1 MGLVLIPS
9 EVIQK
14 VTSISETV
22 QGIAEGY
29 QNVLLEVQNFADES
43 ELDTKAW
50 NTMKEKVFE
59 YHLNIAQGM
68 TAVVDRLISD
78 ATLLQ
83 ESVGTEEL
91 YEDTLTDS
99 IEKLESEIE
108 ECENEIEELE
118 KWCNGFWSV
127 LLGDAC
133 AWIKEAI
140 AVLKRELDT
149 LNQVLKVYKEKL
161 EFLRDVEDSTKNLF
175 ETSEEL
181 LSIVENAIHDA
192 GVEIT
197 GIGEKTDGTWK
208 LKLAMAVHDSG
219 SLIREKEPLIGKYG
233 DSSREFI
240 KKNEGIW
247 ETVIETDGVYSIGYG
262 CDFTEKEEPE
272 LYQKY
277 VIGGESITQDDADM
291 LLDKKVKIYVQELD
305 KFIKENDL
313 RLNQNQ
319 YDALVSY
326 FYNNG
331 QYVFTDDAYV
341 GWINKGGEYAIR
353 AEARKNLKEYL
364 INENGNYEEEA
375 ISRLFL
381 ESKGPSI
388 KYEYEDRRKNE
399 AELFNKP
406 CDD

>member
-1 MGLVLIPS
+1 MKQCKELPKDI
-9 EVIQK
+9 K
-14 VTSISETV
+14 
-22 QGIAEGY
+22 
-29 QNVLLEVQNFADES
+29 NVLLEVQNFADES

-78 ATLLQ
+78 AILLQ

-91 YEDTLTDS
+91 YEDTLTDN

-108 ECENEIEELE
+108 EWENEIEELE

-208 LKLAMAVHDSG
+208 LKLNDA
-219 SLIREKEPLIGKYG
+219 ITRRI
-233 DSSREFI
+233 REFI
-240 KKNEGIW
+240 GEAL
-247 ETVIETDGVYSIGYG
+247 E
-262 CDFTEKEEPE
+262 
-272 LYQKY
+272 QK
-277 VIGGESITQDDADM
+277 
-291 LLDKKVKIYVQELD
+291 
-305 KFIKENDL
+305 
-313 RLNQNQ
+313 
-319 YDALVSY
+319 
-326 FYNNG
+326 
-331 QYVFTDDAYV
+331 AY
-341 GWINKGGEYAIR
+341 
-353 AEARKNLKEYL
+353 
-364 INENGNYEEEA
+364 
-375 ISRLFL
+375 
-381 ESKGPSI
+381 
-388 KYEYEDRRKNE
+388 
-399 AELFNKP
+399 
-406 CDD
+406 